1 MDFERLFGDLEN
13 QFDAMLAQ
21 RDRQSSCR
29 AVELA
34 LQKTAP
40 RELGGGARRILL
52 TSPHLG
58 ADFVSGLEPKE
69 GAWYA
74 LRLELVRSLRML
86 PSAGGLPG
94 FAAELTRGAETL
106 AQLSQEWVTPLHLR
120 LFCAGDEAFEAV
132 RVAEVNDQFLVCG
145 IGDFAVNLPL
155 TNLLAVGARL
165 GDFSV
170 VDN

>member
-21 RDRQSSCR
+21 RERQSSCR

-106 AQLSQEWVTPLHLR
+106 AQLSSASIRQAKRTVNALAAAASDAALASDLAA
-120 LFCAGDEAFEAV
+120 LFSGADFIEGRAAFLE
-132 RVAEVNDQFLVCG
+132 RRPPRF
-145 IGDFAVNLPL
+145 
-155 TNLLAVGARL
+155 
-165 GDFSV
+165 
-170 VDN
+170 